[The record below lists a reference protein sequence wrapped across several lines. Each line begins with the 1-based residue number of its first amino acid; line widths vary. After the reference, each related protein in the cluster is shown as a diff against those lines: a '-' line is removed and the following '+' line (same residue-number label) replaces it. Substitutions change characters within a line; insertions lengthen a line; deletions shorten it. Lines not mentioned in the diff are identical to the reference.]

1 MVQAIKVLD
10 GDFSNAKH
18 VSKNN
23 IHSKKENMSKHQDN
37 GTHKTMK
44 NHDVQQAFHNNH
56 QQLGMNDSSK
66 NVEQFVQSQT
76 YTTQTVQATDT
87 SLPATGVSTT
97 YTSALPI
104 SSFVLGL
111 ACVSY
116 VLARKLKNKNK
127 WIG

>member
-10 GDFSNAKH
+10 GDFSNAEH

-23 IHSKKENMSKHQDN
+23 THSKKEHMSKHQDKD
-37 GTHKTMK
+37 THKTLKGHNM
-44 NHDVQQAFHNNH
+44 HQASQQH
-56 QQLGMNDSSK
+56 QQVESHVSNEDVEPSVND
-66 NVEQFVQSQT
+66 QT

-97 YTSALPI
+97 NMSALPI
-104 SSFVLGL
+104 SSLVLGL

-116 VLARKLKNKNK
+116 VLARKLKTRTNE
-127 WIG
+127 

>member
-10 GDFSNAKH
+10 GDFSNAEH

-23 IHSKKENMSKHQDN
+23 THSKKQNMSKHQDN

-44 NHDVQQAFHNNH
+44 NHDVQQVSQYHRQVESH
-56 QQLGMNDSSK
+56 DSNK
-66 NVEQFVQSQT
+66 DVEPSVYDQT

-97 YTSALPI
+97 YTNALPI

-111 ACVSY
+111 ACVSF
-116 VLARKLKNKNK
+116 VLARKLKTRTNE
-127 WIG
+127 

>member
-23 IHSKKENMSKHQDN
+23 MHSKKENMSKHQDH
-37 GTHKTMK
+37 GAHKTMK
-44 NHDVQQAFHNNH
+44 NHDVQHVSQYHQQIEFHNSNK
-56 QQLGMNDSSK
+56 DVKPSAYD
-66 NVEQFVQSQT
+66 QT
-76 YTTQTVQATDT
+76 YTTQTVQATDA
-87 SLPATGVSTT
+87 SLPATGVSITNM
-97 YTSALPI
+97 SALPI

-116 VLARKLKNKNK
+116 VLAHKLKNKNK